1 MAFDQTHIPSTEPE
15 ITLVDIEELRQ
26 MLGAEANI
34 LNEDA
39 LTVAAC
45 DGGRGSTCM
54 CPRWLE

>member
-15 ITLVDIEELRQ
+15 ITLVDIEELRK

-34 LNEDA
+34 LDEDA
-39 LTVAAC
+39 MTVAAC
-45 DGGRGSTCM
+45 NGTPGSTCM